1 MRRIEILRDKNVELS
16 DRRKAR
22 SPIHGNGIEKRVE
35 AIEGRGEDKWGE
47 VERGREE
54 RKIRGW
60 GREINATTFNFWFRL
75 EGRIFAESE
84 VFKRG

>member
-1 MRRIEILRDKNVELS
+1 MRDKNVELS

-22 SPIHGNGIEKRVE
+22 SPMHGGANGIEKRVE
-35 AIEGRGEDKWGE
+35 AIEHAGRISRGSEEGEEW
-47 VERGREE
+47 
-54 RKIRGW
+54 KIRGW